1 MNVRDIISRWRDSRR
16 KEKAFRL
23 IEETREIFQLQE
35 YDAQI
40 WLTYRGAL
48 ICPTTMLKGDAIE
61 SVNAMRTMYIN
72 RNKEDEGED

>member
-1 MNVRDIISRWRDSRR
+1 MNIRELITRWRDSRR

-23 IEETREIFQLQE
+23 IEESREIFQLQE

-48 ICPTTMLKGDAIE
+48 ICPTTMLKHDAIE
-61 SVNAMRTMYIN
+61 SVNAMRTMYFD
-72 RNKEDEGED
+72 RNKDDEGEN